1 MNDAACGMLL
11 PFPRPDSPVFTRPA
25 MLRTGFEA
33 TINQLVGRLRT
44 QAAPCAALW
53 FDDTA
58 LFSCA
63 LLGCWAAGV
72 PVLLAP
78 DLLDDTRA
86 WAQAESALWISDQ
99 EIPGASAP
107 GLRLDKI
114 VDTGIGTPAPA
125 RAAIP
130 AMPAAGVFQDRGDQG
145 LFLALPPQA
154 HAFLRT
160 SGSSGSPS
168 MVRKTFLQLQAE
180 AQALIGAWSLHAL
193 PATLLASVSHQHM
206 YGLTFRVMVPLLAG
220 LTIDRKQARYPETLV
235 EQTLTHA
242 CCIWIA
248 SPALLQR
255 LPDTLPWQSLRP
267 LLSRVVSAGGV
278 LADQT
283 RTALLQRQWPL
294 HEIYGSTET
303 GVIATRHAE
312 PCWTPFEDVA
322 LDTGADGRLAVR
334 SPWTDGTVQTADII
348 QRSDDRRFL
357 LQGRADRILK
367 LEDKRISLTRIE
379 QAALS
384 HPYVNDIHCAP
395 SPLSGR
401 LCAMVELSADGI
413 RAFCRHGRRHVI
425 KVLSTLLRAS
435 VDSLAIPRHWR
446 FPLPLPRNAQSKIT
460 RQQVEDCFTVP
471 VRSPQWSLC
480 ETEGDVGATTVT
492 TTEILLTSRIPM
504 DLTYFSGH
512 FPSFPLVP
520 GVVQLGW
527 ALEQAKARKLCHGD
541 TRRIENL
548 KFQHFLRPADYC
560 TMTLKWDNDK
570 HKLYFSVRTGATM
583 TASGRVAFSGGS

>member
-1 MNDAACGMLL
+1 MNTSAHGILL
-11 PFPRPDSPVFTRPA
+11 PFPRPGAPVFTQPA
-25 MLRTGFEA
+25 MSRDQFAA
-33 TINQLVGRLRT
+33 TVDQLVCLLRA
-44 QAAPCAALW
+44 QAQPCAALW
-53 FDDTA
+53 FEDTA

-63 LLGCWAAGV
+63 LLGCWAAGM

-86 WAQAESALWISDQ
+86 WARSQNALWISDQ
-99 EIPGASAP
+99 EISDAATPA
-107 GLRLDKI
+107 LRLDRLASAA
-114 VDTGIGTPAPA
+114 TPV
-125 RAAIP
+125 
-130 AMPAAGVFQDRGDQG
+130 PAAGIFQDRGGRG

-160 SGSSGSPS
+160 SGSSGAPS
-168 MVRKTFLQLQAE
+168 VVRKTCTQLLAE
-180 AQALIGAWSLHAL
+180 AQALIQAWSLHDL

-220 LTIDRKQARYPETLV
+220 LTPDRNQARYPETLV
-235 EQTLTHA
+235 EQTLTHPR
-242 CCIWIA
+242 CIWIT

-255 LPDTLPWQSLRP
+255 LPDTLPWQP
-267 LLSRVVSAGGV
+267 LGPRLARVVSAGGV

-283 RTALLQRQWPL
+283 RAALLQRQWPL

-303 GVIATRHAE
+303 GVIATRHIE
-312 PCWTPFEDVA
+312 PCWTPFEDVI
-322 LDTGADGRLAVR
+322 LETDADSRLAVR
-334 SPWTDGTVQTADII
+334 SPWTDGLVQTADVI
-348 QRSDDRRFL
+348 QRSDDRRFF

-367 LEDKRISLTRIE
+367 LEDKRISLARIE

-384 HPYVNDIHCAP
+384 HPYVDDIHCAP

-413 RAFCRHGRRHVI
+413 AAFRQHGRRHVV
-425 KVLSTLLRAS
+425 KALSTLLRSS
-435 VDSLAIPRHWR
+435 VDPLAIPRHWR
-446 FPLPLPRNAQSKIT
+446 FPLALPRNAQSKIT
-460 RQQVEDCFTVP
+460 RQQVSDCFTTL
-471 VRSPQWSLC
+471 VRSPDWSLC
-480 ETEGDVGATTVT
+480 ETEGHPDAKPASASEV
-492 TTEILLTSRIPM
+492 LLTSRIPI

-512 FPSFPLVP
+512 FPSFPVVP

-527 ALEQAKARKLCHGD
+527 ALEQAQARNLCSGA
-541 TRRIENL
+541 TLQIENL
-548 KFQHFLRPADYC
+548 KFQRFLRPADHC

-583 TASGRVAFSGGS
+583 TASGRVAFSETS